1 MPPHSILA
9 LAVTW
14 SLHSLF
20 NVNLFHLPLAKINGS
35 TDTHAHIINSTHRD
49 CNTSKK
55 LYRWLNSLEGS
66 IIKGFVA
73 LMYGTNHSLLYSII
87 SFRGDWITITVTT
100 VLLLKLNTFV
110 CCNCPGVI
118 CFDDLD
124 YSYTVYTHEGQQ
136 HLPCLFGGRRLYLIV
151 CTARKKV
158 FVWQI

>member
-1 MPPHSILA
+1 MSLPSSGRTPPKLVASPPTHLLPSPVTSSAIFNQPRRRIPPVGRPLLHACPPHSILA

-20 NVNLFHLPLAKINGS
+20 NVNRFYLPLAKINGS

-73 LMYGTNHSLLYSII
+73 LMYGTNHSLLYSVI
-87 SFRGDWITITVTT
+87 SSGDDWITITVTT
-100 VLLLKLNTFV
+100 VLLLK
-110 CCNCPGVI
+110 
-118 CFDDLD
+118 
-124 YSYTVYTHEGQQ
+124 
-136 HLPCLFGGRRLYLIV
+136 
-151 CTARKKV
+151 
-158 FVWQI
+158 